1 MAFLRAALGVAFLCF
16 AAWLLSSDKRRF
28 PWRIVFFG
36 LVLQFAVAGLILE
49 TAGGRTLFQEL
60 ADFFQELM
68 RKADPGARLVFGP
81 LADTKVM
88 ESVFGP
94 GAGYVFGFT
103 ASGLLAVIF
112 FATLMA
118 ILYHLG
124 VMQIVIWVLARIMTF
139 TLGISGA
146 EAMSIAADIFV
157 GNTEA
162 PLVVK
167 PYISGMTRSE
177 LFAMMTGG
185 LATIAGTVLAVY
197 IGFLGAELGAHLLTA
212 SVMSAPAAVLVAK
225 IVLPETERPVT
236 AGWIPLRIE
245 RSAVNLLEA
254 AANGAQDGVKLALNI
269 AGMLIAFMALVNLV
283 DWPLGW
289 LGEELGMEAQ
299 LSLSRMFGWVFAPI
313 AWCLGVEGWHDSQI
327 VGSLLGTKLAVNEFV
342 AYSEMRLVLQ
352 GFEGRATFEH
362 ARSAAIAA
370 YALCGFANFASVG
383 IVIGGVSQLV
393 PDRKPDLA
401 RLGLRAMAA
410 GALATCMTGAIAGV
424 FL

>member
-1 MAFLRAALGVAFLCF
+1 MALLRAVLGVAFLCF
-16 AAWLLSSDKRRF
+16 VAWLLSSHKRRF

-36 LVLQFAVAGLILE
+36 LALQFAVAGLILE
-49 TAGGRTLFQEL
+49 TTGGRALFQEL
-60 ADFFQELM
+60 AGFFQELM

-81 LADTKVM
+81 LADTKAM

-94 GAGYVFGFT
+94 GAGYVFSFT
-103 ASGLLAVIF
+103 ASGLLAVIL

-124 VMQIVIWVLARIMTF
+124 VMQVVIWVLARIMTF

-177 LFAMMTGG
+177 LFALMTGG

-225 IVLPETERPVT
+225 IVLPETEQPAT
-236 AGWIPLRIE
+236 AGWIPLRVE

-254 AANGAQDGVKLALNI
+254 AANGAQDGVKLVLNI

-289 LGEELGMEAQ
+289 LGEELGMEAR
-299 LSLSRMFGWVFAPI
+299 LSLSRVFGWVFSPI

-352 GFEGRATFEH
+352 GFEGRMTFEH

-393 PDRKPDLA
+393 PERKSDLA
-401 RLGLRAMAA
+401 RLGLRAMTA